1 MGYLNTLTL
10 VQFDADS
17 VTRPGEF
24 AIQEREADGAF
35 VGLYDFDGETIATRN
50 SFPKASWSVV
60 KELGESFD
68 EEDFWSAIHSLN
80 FCQDHL
86 RELSERVIAVDGSD
100 YCEYCKAKYETI
112 SA

>member
-60 KELGESFD
+60 KELGNHLTKRTFGARYIRLIFAKIIYESYR
-68 EEDFWSAIHSLN
+68 N
-80 FCQDHL
+80 
-86 RELSERVIAVDGSD
+86 G
-100 YCEYCKAKYETI
+100 
-112 SA
+112 